1 MKSLKILENAKTAFK
16 FCFSCSER
24 LIFDISIYGLLL
36 VNWHGQIYPGQQI
49 AKKNNI
55 LKSEN
60 YC

>member
-1 MKSLKILENAKTAFK
+1 MKSLKILENAKTAFN

-49 AKKNNI
+49 AKKI
-55 LKSEN
+55 TF
-60 YC
+60 